1 MTKDKLLER
10 ATLLMTEHEKA
21 KTHMDMIT
29 GHLNEVK
36 YQLSTWIDAPMEG
49 DLVPAEPVVEPV
61 SEIVD
66 GNPDE

>member
-1 MTKDKLLER
+1 MTKDQLLER

-21 KTHMDMIT
+21 KTHMDMVT

-36 YQLSTWIDAPMEG
+36 FQLSTWIDAPTEG
-49 DLVPAEPVVEPV
+49 DLVPVPAEPVA
-61 SEIVD
+61 EIVD